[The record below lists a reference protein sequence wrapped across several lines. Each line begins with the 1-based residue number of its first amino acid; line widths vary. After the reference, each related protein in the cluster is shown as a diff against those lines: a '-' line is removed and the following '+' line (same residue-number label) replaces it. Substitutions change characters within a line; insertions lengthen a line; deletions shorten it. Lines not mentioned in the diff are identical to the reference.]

1 MAGRPSERARQAAP
15 AVCAAMAQ
23 MPVVTTCRQVV
34 DHLAV
39 CTQTTGWADIER
51 GVTLLQEALR
61 SVDRLAVADATAILS
76 MLNGSEIKGE
86 ARRDI
91 AGIVNSKVSLT
102 SNIRASSRDG
112 DRQKCQ
118 QCPTW
123 QNYLTQRMWDQMV
136 DPKVSWDQVLR
147 GIVARCDELG
157 LTNPSE
163 KTMLRMWVT
172 YLACRIPPESISQA
186 SPDEA
191 LRMKADIA
199 NELYIFR
206 TRGRL
211 PHHGQLLKYP
221 SDPTDLQTQ
230 NQQVWRAAF
239 SANGPVASRVDPLIV
254 DLVVARLPCRITHT
268 TVRAAR
274 AAAPSSTRSRRFAQ
288 SVGPQLSSALA
299 ASPHSQWGP
308 SCHQLWGP
316 PSGPQ
321 VAPHHAAV
329 GQAAPP
335 AAHDAPATPL
345 PRAGCPM
352 PFPSPPATL
361 AADAGADAPGRW
373 MGPCVG
379 ATQIVCTL

>member
-172 YLACRIPPESISQA
+172 YLACRIPPRVYQPGFARRGAAHEGRHCERALHLQDA
-186 SPDEA
+186 REAPAPRPAAQVPVRPDRFADAEPA
-191 LRMKADIA
+191 GVAGSLLRQ
-199 NELYIFR
+199 R
-206 TRGRL
+206 TRGEPRGPPDSGL
-211 PHHGQLLKYP
+211 GCREAPMPHHAYDSQGGQSRGAVVDEEP
-221 SDPTDLQTQ
+221 S
-230 NQQVWRAAF
+230 
-239 SANGPVASRVDPLIV
+239 
-254 DLVVARLPCRITHT
+254 
-268 TVRAAR
+268 VRAVSG
-274 AAAPSSTRSRRFAQ
+274 APAVISAGGVVPQ
-288 SVGPQLSSALA
+288 SVGPQLSSALGPAERPAGRAAPRRGA
-299 ASPHSQWGP
+299 ASGP
-308 SCHQLWGP
+308 
-316 PSGPQ
+316 
-321 VAPHHAAV
+321 
-329 GQAAPP
+329 
-335 AAHDAPATPL
+335 
-345 PRAGCPM
+345 
-352 PFPSPPATL
+352 
-361 AADAGADAPGRW
+361 
-373 MGPCVG
+373 
-379 ATQIVCTL
+379 